1 MSEIIGKLLA
11 EKYRVESLIR
21 ETGMGKVYRGTHQLM
36 DKPVA
41 IKVLSPALAVDENIV
56 QRFSAEARTVSK
68 ISHPNVLNVTDFGT
82 DPDGTAFIVTEY
94 FEGETLKEAIK
105 NQGKFSISRA
115 ANIVN
120 QIAAALTNAHSFGII
135 HRNLSSDNVQLLQTP
150 TASDV
155 VKILDFG
162 TVKLDES
169 DVTDSKPEYLSPEQ
183 CSESSEPDERS
194 DVYSLG
200 IILYEML
207 TGEVPFSGASKT
219 DVMMKHVQ
227 EPPPPIL
234 SLRSDLP
241 VATETI
247 IQRSL
252 AKQSIQRFQ
261 SATDLAD
268 SFQRVS
274 MPTEFEQDTIIR
286 SKPFV
291 ADGSNAIAS
300 PANLSSQNNI
310 WKTAFIVLAGICVL
324 GGSFIYMTYGKRTN
338 PGTEMMLDANGQPV
352 QPMNPATGAT
362 EQELSNMSSY
372 SPDIYGNS
380 NVNGMPLAMP
390 NDPNPL
396 WDRGYKTPPGMPIGG
411 GGSVPYPVTPGQGG
425 QMIYTDGNGSQFMPD
440 INNPGMFVPVPTP
453 TPNANKSSVNANVK
467 VGNTNIKVN
476 ANVGTVKPPVNSS
489 VNIKPVATPTP
500 TPKPTPIPMVTPT
513 PKPPDEPKPTKPP
526 VTGKQ
531 VTSGKERDTF

>member
-1 MSEIIGKLLA
+1 L
-11 EKYRVESLIR
+11 
-21 ETGMGKVYRGTHQLM
+21 
-36 DKPVA
+36 
-41 IKVLSPALAVDENIV
+41 
-56 QRFSAEARTVSK
+56 FSDFPLKHE
-68 ISHPNVLNVTDFGT
+68 PNVLNVTDFGT
-82 DPDGTAFIVTEY
+82 DPDGTAFIVTEH
-94 FEGETLKEAIK
+94 FEGETLKEAVK
-105 NQGKFSISRA
+105 NQGKFSTARA

-120 QIAAALTNAHSFGII
+120 QIAAALTNAHSYGII
-135 HRNLSSDNVQLLQTP
+135 HRNLSSDNIQLLQTP
-150 TASDV
+150 TTSDV

-207 TGEVPFSGASKT
+207 TGEVPFSGTTKT

-241 VATETI
+241 VETETI

-252 AKQSIQRFQ
+252 AKQPIQRFQ

-274 MPTEFEQDTIIR
+274 TPTEFEQETIIR
-286 SKPFV
+286 SKPFIS
-291 ADGSNAIAS
+291 DGSNAIAS
-300 PANLSSQNNI
+300 PANLPPRNNV

-372 SPDIYGNS
+372 SPDLYGNS
-380 NVNGMPLAMP
+380 NINGMPLAMP

-396 WDRGYKTPPGMPIGG
+396 WDRGYKTAPGMPIG
-411 GGSVPYPVTPGQGG
+411 SETVPYPVTPSQGG
-425 QMIYTDGNGSQFMPD
+425 PMIYTDGNGSQFMPD

-453 TPNANKSSVNANVK
+453 VPNANKSSVNANVK
-467 VGNTNIKVN
+467 VGNTNVKVN
-476 ANVGTVKPPVNSS
+476 ANVGTVKPPSNTS
-489 VNIKPVATPTP
+489 VNIKPSATPP
-500 TPKPTPIPMVTPT
+500 ATPKPTPIPLVTPT
-513 PKPPDEPKPTKPP
+513 PKPVEEPKPTKPP